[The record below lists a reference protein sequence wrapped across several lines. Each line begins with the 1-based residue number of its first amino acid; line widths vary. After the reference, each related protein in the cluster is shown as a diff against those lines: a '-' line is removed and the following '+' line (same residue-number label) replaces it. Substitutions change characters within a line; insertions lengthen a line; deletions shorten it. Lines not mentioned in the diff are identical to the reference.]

1 MPVSFQ
7 LLFELQELLSKE
19 IKTVVGLFIITKRC
33 HKSYLELHGF
43 SVSFVAAGKLQVG
56 IVSSVI
62 RGEKKDGVS
71 ASSILQVKV
80 VVINTAEKGDDE
92 V

>member
-1 MPVSFQ
+1 M
-7 LLFELQELLSKE
+7 
-19 IKTVVGLFIITKRC
+19 
-33 HKSYLELHGF
+33 
-43 SVSFVAAGKLQVG
+43 SFVAAGKLQVR

-71 ASSILQVKV
+71 ASSILQIKV